1 MSELEVKLRL
11 VRDVGFIGQTASRAT
26 VILKAPS
33 TVVEASIGPSPM
45 ELVLIA
51 LAGCTA
57 WDVAMI
63 LDKMKQRFDGLE
75 VHVRGVRRSE
85 APRIYTDIHV
95 HYVVYGEVGE
105 EKFERAIELSQEK
118 YCSVSIML
126 KNGGIN
132 ITTSHEVKAKKP

>member
-1 MSELEVKLRL
+1 MSELEVKLKL

-33 TVVEASIGPSPM
+33 MVVEAPIGISSM

-57 WDVAMI
+57 WDIVTI
-63 LDKMKQRFDGLE
+63 LDKMKQKFDGLE
-75 VHVRGVRRSE
+75 VHVKGKRRSE
-85 APRIYTDIHV
+85 VPRIYTDIHV
-95 HYVVYGEVGE
+95 HYVVYGEVDE
-105 EKFERAIELSQEK
+105 EKLKKAIELSQKK

-126 KNGGIN
+126 KNGGVN
-132 ITTSHEVKAKKP
+132 IITSYEVKAK

>member
-1 MSELEVKLRL
+1 MSELEVKLKL

-33 TVVEASIGPSPM
+33 MVVEAPIGISSM

-57 WDVAMI
+57 WDIVAI
-63 LDKMKQRFDGLE
+63 LDKMKQKFDGLE
-75 VHVRGVRRSE
+75 VHVKGKRRSE
-85 APRIYTDIHV
+85 VPRIYTDIHV
-95 HYVVYGEVGE
+95 HYVVYGEVDE
-105 EKFERAIELSQEK
+105 EKLKKAIELSQKK

-126 KNGGIN
+126 KNGGVN
-132 ITTSHEVKAKKP
+132 IITSYEVKAK